1 MIELLSSIFA
11 ACEYVVDSVD
21 LKKENFIARLVT
33 SPRESLREEY
43 FLIIEN
49 ADISDELMH
58 KILSDYVSEFFDIL
72 EVNERT
78 DKTFR
83 KNCTMILCC
92 ESSKVS
98 NRQLL
103 QFEEDPFSFKKNI
116 VTYSQEELA
125 SLVSVISDS
134 LPNVG
139 FLNELIRGDNGSLF
153 EEFKNGKLESNS
165 YYPLLLR
172 IITKLPIIHY
182 IPNIKK
188 LDDLNAIVRDKLSP
202 KEFELMSRVVDMDLD
217 FDKNGD
223 LLESKLLES
232 WE

>member
-1 MIELLSSIFA
+1 MIELLSSIFV
-11 ACEYVVDSVD
+11 ACGYVVGSVD
-21 LKKENFIARLVT
+21 LKKEIFSARLVT
-33 SPRESLREEY
+33 STRELLREEY
-43 FLIIEN
+43 FLLIEVL
-49 ADISDELMH
+49 DISDELMH
-58 KILSDYVSEFFDIL
+58 KMLSEYVSEFSDIL

-78 DKTFR
+78 DKSFR

-92 ESSKVS
+92 ESNKVS

-103 QFEEDPFSFKKNI
+103 KFEEDPFSFKKNV

-125 SLVSVISDS
+125 SLISMFSES
-134 LPNVG
+134 LPNVEY
-139 FLNELIRGDNGSLF
+139 LNELVRGDNGTLF

-172 IITKLPIIHY
+172 IITKLPIVHY

-188 LDDLNAIVRDKLSP
+188 LDDLNGIVRDELST
-202 KEFELMSRVVDMDLD
+202 KEFELMSRVVDVD
-217 FDKNGD
+217 FDKNEES
-223 LLESKLLES
+223 LESRLLES

>member
-11 ACEYVVDSVD
+11 ACEYVVDSVE
-21 LKKENFIARLVT
+21 LKKENFIARLIT
-33 SPRESLREEY
+33 TPPDSLREEY

-49 ADISDELMH
+49 LDISDELMD

-78 DKTFR
+78 DKSFR

-92 ESSKVS
+92 ESNKVS
-98 NRQLL
+98 SKQVLK
-103 QFEEDPFSFKKNI
+103 FEEDPFIFKKNI
-116 VTYSQEELA
+116 VTYSHEELA
-125 SLVSVISDS
+125 SLVSVISES

-139 FLNELIRGDNGSLF
+139 FLNELVRDDNGSLF
-153 EEFKNGKLESNS
+153 EKFKNGKLGSNS

-172 IITKLPIIHY
+172 IITKLSIIHY

-188 LDDLNAIVRDKLSP
+188 LDDLNAIVKEGLSP
-202 KEFELMSRVVDMDLD
+202 KDFELMSRVMDMDLD
-217 FDKNGD
+217 FDKDED